1 MKNVSLLMTNVL
13 NMMIMDTV
21 QNVIKDMNSMENG
34 VVLNLQLNLQRIL
47 DVRHGIG
54 IMESV

>member
-21 QNVIKDMNSMENG
+21 QNAIKDMNSMENG